1 MNTALPNLGPDERQL
16 ILNCARL
23 DLDGPTLN
31 HTREILEQPLAW
43 DAVVFFAWLH
53 SVAPLLYRH
62 LKRLDGSS
70 RIPIEVKRKLLQLF
84 HGVGFRNRQYSKA
97 LQDLLDAFA
106 EASIPI
112 IVVKGISLVELI
124 YGGLSL
130 RPLIDLNLLIPEKE
144 RDRARDLLLRKDY
157 VIWNRNPSQGRL
169 FSQCHLVKRKGF
181 KVDLLLQW
189 HPVNWPRVHAMDLR
203 RFWDEAR
210 PARLSDRHTLIPS
223 PVDLILYLCL
233 MLDKPGF
240 LNIAALDVEDPK
252 EFVFTEWTGNRLI
265 RFTDIRETIRHYRAA
280 IDWSELIERAK
291 ASGIEGSVHASLYW
305 VTTLF
310 DQTIEPWVLDALHPP
325 TPRRLRKRL
334 YEALSERSNNNLS
347 HSAANSVVSDW
358 WMKRRRRT
366 QLRLVQLLQLLEFT
380 FPHRRELRVLYRFPS
395 DRGLSG
401 MYALHVAKSL
411 VFGLLPW
418 IYRVLTKRKPP
429 AISAHGAPSRAGGR
443 S

>member
-1 MNTALPNLGPDERQL
+1 VSTALPNLGPDERQL

-43 DAVVFFAWLH
+43 DAVVFFAWFH

-70 RIPIEVKRKLLQLF
+70 RIPIEVRRKLLQLF
-84 HGVGFRNRQYSKA
+84 HRVGFRNCQYSKA

-106 EASIPI
+106 EASIPV

-144 RDRARDLLLRKDY
+144 RDRARDLLLRKEY

-169 FSQCHLVKRKGF
+169 FSQFHLVKRKGF

-189 HPVNWPRVHAMDLR
+189 HPVNWPRVLAMDLR

-210 PARLSDRHTLIPS
+210 PVQLSGRNTLIPS
-223 PVDLILYLCL
+223 PVDLIPYLCL
-233 MLDKPGF
+233 VPDRHGF
-240 LNIAALDVEDPK
+240 PNAAALEIEDPRT
-252 EFVFTEWTGNRLI
+252 FVFTEWTGNRLI
-265 RFTDIRETIRHYRAA
+265 RFTDIHEVIRHYQGAF
-280 IDWSELIERAK
+280 DWEMLVERAK
-291 ASGIEGSVHASLYW
+291 ASGVEGSAYASLSW
-305 VTTLF
+305 VTKLF
-310 DQTIEPWVLDALHPP
+310 GDTVEPWVLDALHPP
-325 TPRRLRKRL
+325 PPRRLRKRL
-334 YEALSERSNNNLS
+334 YEALSERSNNNLP

-358 WMKRRRRT
+358 WMKRRKRT

-395 DRGLSG
+395 DWGLSG
-401 MYALHVAKSL
+401 IYALHVSKSL
-411 VFGLLPW
+411 VTGVLPW
-418 IYRVLTKRKPP
+418 ICRVLVRRR
-429 AISAHGAPSRAGGR
+429 PSKVLDSSRR